1 MINSSVTYFIVITVT
16 FLWFLCVHVVSR
28 TMGSCY

>member
-1 MINSSVTYFIVITVT
+1 
-16 FLWFLCVHVVSR
+16 VHVVSR